1 VRPNVY
7 GTVERLVEL
16 MEREFEIKRKIFEKV
31 APRMRA
37 LSEVVQADRSCC
49 HELNPDVIVISGDQ
63 TMLFEPRNRRAL
75 EWLHQR
81 YGMNPEGNTKHD
93 AVRVHPSVS
102 QKTIDELK
110 AAGFKVSF

>member
-1 VRPNVY
+1 
-7 GTVERLVEL
+7 

-37 LSEVVQADRSCC
+37 LSEPMLADSSVCRD
-49 HELNPDVIVISGDQ
+49 LNPDVIVVSGDQ
-63 TMLFEPRNRRAL
+63 TTLFEPRNRRAL

-102 QKTIDELK
+102 QKVIDELK
-110 AAGFKVSF
+110 AAGFKVNF